1 MTAQSYELHHAD
13 CIAWMDSQAEKSIHC
28 IVTSPPYN
36 LDIKYGTYQDD
47 QPRDSYLKWIRDV
60 AKSARRVLAD
70 DGHLFLNVGYSN
82 TDPWV
87 AMDVAQVFRQE
98 FVLQNNFTWVKHI
111 LVNDQS
117 QGIYKPITSD
127 RYASAT
133 TESIFHFTKNGAVK
147 VDRLAIGHRN
157 ATHER
162 WPELYNESRH
172 IAEQRRKVSRKM
184 GYKDWLAF
192 QAAEKQT
199 PEIRTE
205 FDALM
210 IEQEKKKPWDPD
222 KKKCIGN
229 AWFIGY
235 TPVSKLAK
243 EAGEEDLGT
252 RESGRGGHPAT
263 FPEQLPDMCIKFSG
277 IAPGSRV
284 YDPFNGTGTTV
295 LAALKNNMYGIGTDL
310 DQNYLDFSRQRLEHY
325 VNPPAVEEKIKKSKT
340 IKMANPDLIEFD

>member
-1 MTAQSYELHHAD
+1 MYELHQQD
-13 CIAWMDSQAEKSIHC
+13 CIAWMDSQPEKSIHC

-47 QPRDSYLKWIRDV
+47 QPRDSYLKWMRDV
-60 AKSARRVLAD
+60 AKAAKRVLAD
-70 DGHLFLNVGYSN
+70 NGHLFLNVGYSN

-111 LVNDQS
+111 LINDQS
-117 QGIYKPITSD
+117 TGIYKPITSD

-133 TESIFHFTKNGAVK
+133 TESIFHFTKDGNVK

-157 ATHER
+157 TTHEKY
-162 WPELYNESRH
+162 PELYSESRH
-172 IAEQRRKVSRKM
+172 IAEQRRKVCRKM
-184 GYKDWLAF
+184 GFKDWLTF
-192 QAAEKQT
+192 QEAEKTQ
-199 PEIRTE
+199 PELRE
-205 FDALM
+205 KFDRLM
-210 IEQEKKKPWDPD
+210 DEQEKKKPWDPN

-295 LAALKNNMYGIGTDL
+295 LAALKNNMHGIGTDL
-310 DQNYLDFSRQRLEHY
+310 DTDYLKFSEQRLKQYLKSLE
-325 VNPPAVEEKIKKSKT
+325 VVEPPVVAKKDKQIKF
-340 IKMANPDLIEFD
+340 ANPSLIEFG